1 MARLIVLCKIQPSLT
16 LRIYFFFYS
25 FDITGSE
32 DCLLEN
38 GLLDWVLL
46 FDSTFCAKVSEFKIY
61 ILLKMSSAP
70 HLPRFPKDLSG
81 LKTRSLTNFNDGGG
95 VVHQRFIFYSP
106 KKSQL
111 QNLSTQNNHNF
122 L

>member
-25 FDITGSE
+25 FEITGSE

-46 FDSTFCAKVSEFKIY
+46 FDSTFCAKVREFKIY

-95 VVHQRFIFYSP
+95 GGSPSEVHILYP
-106 KKSQL
+106 KKITTSE
-111 QNLSTQNNHNF
+111 F
-122 L
+122 IDPK

>member
-25 FDITGSE
+25 FEITGSE

-46 FDSTFCAKVSEFKIY
+46 FDSTFCAKVREFKIY
-61 ILLKMSSAP
+61 I
-70 HLPRFPKDLSG
+70 
-81 LKTRSLTNFNDGGG
+81 
-95 VVHQRFIFYSP
+95 YY
-106 KKSQL
+106 
-111 QNLSTQNNHNF
+111 
-122 L
+122 